1 MITRLTNKV
10 LSSLSL
16 VLAFFTFVASFFGVF
31 VSGTYSKE
39 TLYWAAQAI
48 GQDAVNL
55 FLVVPLLVILSVL
68 VYKKNTIAALLWT
81 GAMAYLVYSYAIS
94 CFATHFSGLFLV
106 YCLIFG
112 LSFYALLYFLYA
124 FIDSPIATWFEAKVP
139 VKAAG
144 AFLLIIAI
152 IFYVIWLSAVVPA
165 VVTNSTPQD
174 ITAAGLL
181 TNPVYVLDLSIF
193 LPGII
198 LTALLALRK
207 KELGLLLV
215 PVLIFFIVLMTA
227 AIVGIST
234 SMDFFGVASGL
245 AIAMVMG
252 VLSIASAIILM
263 IYVKSVQK
271 SCRTFCV

>member
-16 VLAFFTFVASFFGVF
+16 VLAFFTFVASYFGVF

-39 TLYWAAQAI
+39 TLNWAAQAI
-48 GQDAVNL
+48 GQDAVSL
-55 FLVVPLLVILSVL
+55 LLVVPLLVILSVL
-68 VYKKNTIAALLWT
+68 VYKKNAIAAFLWA
-81 GAMAYLVYSYAIS
+81 GVMAYLVYSYAIS
-94 CFATHFSGLFLV
+94 CFAMHFGELFLV

-124 FIDSPIATWFEAKVP
+124 FIDAPIATWFEAKVP

-144 AFLLIIAI
+144 AFLIIIAI
-152 IFYVIWLSAVVPA
+152 IFYVIWLSAAVPA
-165 VVTNSTPQD
+165 VVTNTTPQD

-198 LTALLALRK
+198 LTAILALKK

-227 AIVGIST
+227 AIAGISI

-245 AIAMVMG
+245 AVAILMG
-252 VLSIASAIILM
+252 MLSIVSAIILM
-263 IYVKSVQK
+263 IYVESVQK
-271 SCRTFCV
+271 SYRTFSV